1 MWMNCLVQAKKPR
14 CYRIWGAVIKNKSKN
29 KSLKSMRCCKLHVR
43 WEADAPPK
51 AASIGVVGYF
61 QLSICHL
68 AYFQKIFSF
77 EKHACAKRLSAKE
90 IV

>member
-1 MWMNCLVQAKKPR
+1 MWMNCLEQAKKPR
-14 CYRIWGAVIKNKSKN
+14 RYCIQGAVIKNKSKN
-29 KSLKSMRCCKLHVR
+29 KPLKSMRCCKLR
-43 WEADAPPK
+43 IAGQEGASPK
-51 AASIGVVGYF
+51 AVSIGVVGYF

-77 EKHACAKRLSAKE
+77 EKHIRAKRLSAKE